1 MSNRPY
7 LRRAGRG
14 VFAIGV
20 TTAMI
25 LSLAV
30 VAGVGSAAS
39 QSAPVNAGEPV
50 ISGDAS
56 VGSSLTATQGTW
68 SESPTAFVFQW
79 LRCPSSGGA
88 SDGSDCAAI
97 GGATTQ
103 AYVVASS
110 DVGSRLR
117 VRVTA
122 SNADG
127 SASAV
132 SNATG
137 LIAAQDQSPR
147 NTAQPTI
154 SGTARAGSTLT
165 ATQGSWSGS
174 PTSFAYQWVR
184 CASSGGNPDGSDCAV
199 ISGARTQAY
208 VVSSSDVGSRLR
220 VRVTATNASGST
232 TAASNATALIA
243 AQDQRPANTSQPS
256 ISGTARAGST
266 LTAST
271 GQWTNNPA
279 SYAYQWTRCPQSGG
293 KPDASDCAAIGG
305 ATTRSYVV
313 TASAVGLR
321 IRVRVTA
328 KNATGSATAA
338 SNATAV
344 VQAAAPTPAPTG
356 CPTGSGAIRPDEIKP
371 PARLLIDHQSI
382 SPPVVTRGTQ
392 TLRVRFHVSACGGRS
407 VQGML
412 VYVTAV
418 PYNQFTVPAEAT
430 TGGDGW
436 ARLTMRRAR
445 SFPAAERQQLL
456 VMFVR
461 ARKGGE
467 NLLGGIST
475 HRLVSFRVN
484 LSR

>member
-1 MSNRPY
+1 MSKRDHSM
-7 LRRAGRG
+7 LRRTGRG

-20 TTAMI
+20 TTAI
-25 LSLAV
+25 VLSLAF

-39 QSAPVNAGEPV
+39 QAAPTNAGEPV

-56 VGSSLTATQGTW
+56 VGSTLTATQGTW
-68 SESPTAFVFQW
+68 SGSPTAFAFQW

-88 SDGSDCAAI
+88 SDGSDCAAL

-117 VRVTA
+117 ARVTA

-132 SNATG
+132 SNATV
-137 LIAAQDQSPR
+137 LVSAQDQSPR

-154 SGTARAGSTLT
+154 SGTPQAWVVTLT
-165 ATQGSWSGS
+165 ATQGTWSGT

-184 CASSGGNPDGSDCAV
+184 CASSGGSSDGTDCAV
-199 ISGARTQAY
+199 IGGAGTQAY

-220 VRVTATNASGST
+220 VRVTATNPTGST
-232 TAASNATALIA
+232 TAASNATALVV
-243 AQDQRPANTSQPS
+243 AQDRRPSNSSQPA

-271 GQWTNNPA
+271 GQWTNNPT

-293 KPDASDCAAIGG
+293 RPDASDCAAIGG
-305 ATTRSYVV
+305 ATTQSYVV

-328 KNATGSATAA
+328 EERDRQCDRRLERHCRCA
-338 SNATAV
+338 
-344 VQAAAPTPAPTG
+344 G
-356 CPTGSGAIRPDEIKP
+356 CG
-371 PARLLIDHQSI
+371 
-382 SPPVVTRGTQ
+382 
-392 TLRVRFHVSACGGRS
+392 
-407 VQGML
+407 
-412 VYVTAV
+412 
-418 PYNQFTVPAEAT
+418 
-430 TGGDGW
+430 
-436 ARLTMRRAR
+436 
-445 SFPAAERQQLL
+445 PAARRDRLPGRQGCDPSPI
-456 VMFVR
+456 R
-461 ARKGGE
+461 SARRHGC
-467 NLLGGIST
+467 
-475 HRLVSFRVN
+475 
-484 LSR
+484 